1 MTITTP
7 THANRLAAAAAITQ
21 KARHEIDTHEALA
34 AEVDRLKTL
43 AADGELDDAGAAD
56 LVKKSEALRISEI
69 VLPRKQAVLRDA
81 QSAEYA
87 VAAEVLESL
96 ALALDPLAKE
106 AATAADALTAALI
119 HPAAAE
125 LRGDTGQGY
134 HRDTGRTILEGY
146 AHGVY
151 PASMLAERIETARRT
166 NFGAAHVPAAAREI
180 LASWEAEVQG
190 IKAGT
195 ALLKAALRAVQ
206 KISVG

>member
-1 MTITTP
+1 MITATP
-7 THANRLAAAAAITQ
+7 THAGRLADAAEITA
-21 KARHEIDTHEALA
+21 KARHEIETHEALA
-34 AEVDRLKTL
+34 ATVHRMK
-43 AADGELDDAGAAD
+43 AAAVAGELDDAGAVD
-56 LVKKSEALRISEI
+56 LVKKSEALRVSEI

-81 QSAEYA
+81 QSAEYT

-96 ALALDPLAKE
+96 ALALDPLAKD
-106 AATAADALTAALI
+106 AAAAADLLTAAMI

-166 NFGAAHVPAAAREI
+166 NFGAAHVPAAAAEI
-180 LASWEAEVQG
+180 VASWEAEVQG
-190 IKAGT
+190 IRAGT

-206 KISVG
+206 KISAS

>member
-1 MTITTP
+1 MITATP
-7 THANRLAAAAAITQ
+7 THADRLAAAAAVTS
-21 KARHEIDTHEALA
+21 KARAEVDSHAALA

-43 AADGELDDAGAAD
+43 AGEGELDDAGAAD
-56 LVKKSEALRISEI
+56 LVKKSEALRVSEI

-81 QSAEYA
+81 QSAEYT

-96 ALALDPLAKE
+96 ALALDPLAKD
-106 AATAADALTAALI
+106 AAAAADLLTAAMI

-166 NFGAAHVPAAAREI
+166 NFGAAHVPAAATEI
-180 LASWEAEVQG
+180 VASWEAEVQG
-190 IKAGT
+190 IRAGT

-206 KISVG
+206 KISAS